1 MTHGPEDEDDRQP
14 DITTVSS
21 RIVYENKW
29 MKVREDRVRRGD
41 GSLGIYGVVDKFD
54 FVIIV
59 PIQNGIVH
67 LVQQYRY
74 PIGRRQWEFPQGSW
88 EGQPDADPRDL
99 ARGELEEETG
109 LLAGNVREV
118 GHLYPLY
125 GTVAQSYRIF
135 LATDLKQGRRQ
146 LEHEEQDLVT
156 RPFPLAEVEAM
167 ILDGTIQDA
176 GTVASF
182 GMLRLKRLI

>member
-1 MTHGPEDEDDRQP
+1 MASDAEEQGDGTP
-14 DITTVSS
+14 DIATVSS

-29 MKVREDRVRRGD
+29 MKVREDQIRRRD
-41 GSLGIYGVVDKFD
+41 GSLGLYGVVDKSD

-59 PIQNGIVH
+59 PIQDGIVH

-88 EGQPDADPRDL
+88 EGEPSADPRDL

-109 LLAGNVREV
+109 LLAGEIQEV
-118 GHLYPLY
+118 GRLYPLY
-125 GTVAQSYRIF
+125 GTVTQSYRIF
-135 LATDLKQGRRQ
+135 LATNLKLGRRD

-156 RPFPLAEVEAM
+156 RAFPLAEVEAM
-167 ILDGTIQDA
+167 ILNGTIQDA

-182 GMLRLKRLI
+182 GMLRLRRLI

>member
-1 MTHGPEDEDDRQP
+1 MTSSLEDANERQP
-14 DITTVSS
+14 DIATVGS

-29 MKVREDRVRRGD
+29 MTVREDQIRRRD
-41 GSLGIYGVVDKFD
+41 GSLGIYGVVDKPD

-59 PIQNGIVH
+59 PVEDGIVH

-88 EGQPDADPRDL
+88 EGQPGADPRSL

-109 LLAGNVREV
+109 LLAGDIQEV
-118 GHLYPLY
+118 GQLYPLY
-125 GTVAQSYRIF
+125 GTVTQSYRIF
-135 LATDLKQGRRQ
+135 LATDLKPGRRR
-146 LEHEEQDLVT
+146 LEQEEQDLVT
-156 RPFPLAEVEAM
+156 GAFPLAEVETM
-167 ILDGTIQDA
+167 ILNGTIQDA

-182 GMLRLKRLI
+182 GILRLKRLI

>member
-1 MTHGPEDEDDRQP
+1 MTDNTEDDESFP
-14 DITTVSS
+14 DITTVRS
-21 RIVYENKW
+21 RVVYENKW
-29 MKVREDRVRRGD
+29 MKIREDQIRRRD
-41 GSLGIYGVVDKFD
+41 GSLGIYGVVDKTD

-59 PIQNGIVH
+59 PVQGDIVH

-88 EGQPDADPRDL
+88 ESKPDADPLTL

-109 LLAGNVREV
+109 LLAGDIQEV

-125 GTVAQSYRIF
+125 GTVSQSYRIF
-135 LATDLKQGRRQ
+135 LATDLEPGRRK
-146 LEHEEQDLVT
+146 LELEEQDLVT
-156 RPFPLAEVEAM
+156 KGFSLAEFETM
-167 ILDGTIQDA
+167 ILNGTIQDA

-182 GMLRLKRLI
+182 GMLRLKRMI

>member
-1 MTHGPEDEDDRQP
+1 MTGSLEEADQP
-14 DITTVSS
+14 DITTLSS

-29 MKVREDRVRRGD
+29 MKVREDRIRRRD
-41 GSLGIYGVVDKFD
+41 GSLGIYGVVDKSD

-59 PIQNGIVH
+59 PIQDGIVH

-74 PIGRRQWEFPQGSW
+74 PIGQRQWEFPQGSW
-88 EGQPDADPRDL
+88 EGEPNADPGAL

-109 LLAGNVREV
+109 LLAGNIQQV
-118 GHLYPLY
+118 GQLYPLY
-125 GTVAQSYRIF
+125 GTVTQSYRIF
-135 LATDLKQGRRQ
+135 LATDLRQGRRR

-156 RPFPLAEVEAM
+156 RAFPLAEVEAM
-167 ILDGTIQDA
+167 ILDGTIRDA

-182 GMLRLKRLI
+182 GMLRLKKLI

>member
-1 MTHGPEDEDDRQP
+1 MTGNVEEKDESIP
-14 DITTVSS
+14 DVTTVRS

-29 MKVREDRVRRGD
+29 MKIREDQIRRRD
-41 GSLGIYGVVDKFD
+41 GSLGIYGVVDKPD

-59 PIQNGIVH
+59 PVQNGIVH

-88 EGQPDADPRDL
+88 EAEPHADPLAL

-109 LLAGNVREV
+109 LLAGDIREA

-125 GTVAQSYRIF
+125 GTVSQSYRIF
-135 LATDLKQGRRQ
+135 LATDLRPGRRH
-146 LEHEEQDLVT
+146 LEPEEQDLVT
-156 RPFPLAEVEAM
+156 KGFPLADLETM
-167 ILDGTIQDA
+167 ILNGIIQDA

-182 GMLRLKRLI
+182 GMLRLKRMI

>member
-1 MTHGPEDEDDRQP
+1 MASDALQDLEEP
-14 DITTVSS
+14 DITTLGS

-29 MKVREDRVRRGD
+29 MKVREDRIRRKD
-41 GSLGIYGVVDKFD
+41 GSLGIYGVVDKSD

-59 PIQNGIVH
+59 PIQDGIVH

-74 PIGRRQWEFPQGSW
+74 PIGQRQWEFPQGSW
-88 EGQPDADPRDL
+88 EEQPDADPRDL

-109 LLAGNVREV
+109 LLAGDIQEV
-118 GHLYPLY
+118 GQLYPLY
-125 GTVAQSYRIF
+125 GTVTQSYRIF
-135 LATDLKQGRRQ
+135 LATDLKPGRRR

-156 RPFPLAEVEAM
+156 KAFPLSEVETM
-167 ILDGTIQDA
+167 ILNGTIRDA

-182 GMLRLKRLI
+182 GMLRLKKLI

>member
-1 MTHGPEDEDDRQP
+1 MANSVEETDNGAR

-21 RIVYENKW
+21 KTVYENKW
-29 MKVREDRVRRGD
+29 MKVREDQIRRRD
-41 GSLGIYGVVDKFD
+41 GSLGIYGVVDKPD

-59 PIQNGIVH
+59 PVQDGIVH

-88 EGQPDADPRDL
+88 EGEPSADPRDL

-109 LLAGNVREV
+109 LLAGNIQEV
-118 GHLYPLY
+118 GQLYPSY
-125 GTVAQSYRIF
+125 GTVMQSYRIY
-135 LATDLKQGRRQ
+135 LATDLKAGRRR

-156 RPFPLAEVEAM
+156 GAFPLAEVEAM
-167 ILDGTIQDA
+167 ILNGTIQDA

-182 GMLRLKRLI
+182 GMLRLKGLL